1 MRCHLLPA
9 LALTLAVPVTV
20 AAQEPADGKATFET
34 TCVACHTL
42 EPPVKL
48 APPMMMIARHYRQR
62 FANDSAGIAAL
73 AEWVLAPDSSRSVL
87 PAHAIARFGLMP
99 RPAVDSIQARAVAR
113 YVWELGGTAATGM
126 GMGIGAGSAD
136 H

>member
-9 LALTLAVPVTV
+9 LALTLAIPVIA
-20 AAQEPADGKATFET
+20 AAQEPADGKATFEA

-62 FANDSAGIAAL
+62 FTTDSAGIAAL
-73 AEWVLAPDSSRSVL
+73 TAWVLAPDSSRSAL

-99 RPAVDSIQARAVAR
+99 KPAVDSIQARAVAR
-113 YVWELGGTAATGM
+113 HVWELGGTAATGM
-126 GMGIGAGSAD
+126 GMGARTASAS
-136 H
+136 